1 MLTIFS
7 RSLAAKVLLA
17 LTLVLLVMGASYF
30 VLNKRL
36 QRIETSFNDISRISN
51 YAVGILRINK
61 DIVEMQRD
69 ISVYGF
75 SGSKTVFSKIIENFE
90 SIKARLE
97 SVDLKSDELESQVY
111 LNSMTQLISRY
122 GENLNVLAKR
132 YEIKT
137 ELTDVELPQ
146 IYLAAIYEL
155 TNLKLTATTN
165 EEKLAITEH
174 LNVWHELHRDAS
186 LFLAKKDYSK
196 RAAVNKALTILSN
209 QSQTNTDLSNSR
221 EHAKTYKQAFSRG
234 VQANRNYLSLVNVVM
249 AGDAIEFSTL
259 ADKLREQS
267 LAKLQKIKSEAQ
279 ETVIK
284 TDQTLRFLAVGVVI
298 YIIALAI
305 YFHLHIS
312 RAITRLTTSFQYFL
326 AGDLSAPIYDLKRND
341 EIGVLATA
349 ADRFRVLSQDLT
361 QAKKTAE
368 HTTKVK
374 SEFLANM
381 SHEIRTPMNG
391 ILGMARQLSR
401 TSLSHEQMKM
411 LNIIQ
416 SSGAGLLVIINDILD
431 ISKIEASK
439 IELESVPIHLN
450 SLLDELQHLFKE
462 QAQSKHI
469 KLNISVAEEYQHC
482 VFLAD
487 EARLKQVL
495 INLIG
500 NAIKFTEKG
509 SVTLNVRI
517 NELGGDDLSI
527 KFSVIDTGIGIAK
540 ENLGKLFEAFS
551 QADTSITR
559 RFGGTG
565 LGLAIS
571 SKLLNLMNAPLQ
583 VESDLGQGSCFY
595 FELKTTQVIEHS
607 EFETE
612 IQQESEEEQVD
623 FSSLHVLVV
632 EDNDI
637 NQVVIEAML
646 NEFGISSIKIAGD
659 GEQAVVLC
667 KQHSGENN
675 LHNSFDIIF
684 MDMQMPVLDGPQ
696 ATIRIREMPEYKATP
711 IIALTAN
718 VLETDKQ
725 RCFAAGMNDFVAK
738 PIDYQCVKTVLLK
751 WSRSEVSATSDC

>member
-1 MLTIFS
+1 
-7 RSLAAKVLLA
+7 
-17 LTLVLLVMGASYF
+17 
-30 VLNKRL
+30 
-36 QRIETSFNDISRISN
+36 
-51 YAVGILRINK
+51 
-61 DIVEMQRD
+61 
-69 ISVYGF
+69 
-75 SGSKTVFSKIIENFE
+75 
-90 SIKARLE
+90 
-97 SVDLKSDELESQVY
+97 
-111 LNSMTQLISRY
+111 MTQLISRY
-122 GENLNVLAKR
+122 GENLDVLAKR

-146 IYLAAIYEL
+146 IYLAAINEL

-165 EEKLAITEH
+165 ENKLAITEH

-196 RAAVNKALTILSN
+196 RAAVNKALAILSN
-209 QSQTNTDLSNSR
+209 QSQTNTDLSNNH

-469 KLNISVAEEYQHC
+469 KLNISVAEKYQHC
-482 VFLAD
+482 VFFAD

-509 SVTLNVRI
+509 CVTLNVKI

-571 SKLLNLMNAPLQ
+571 SKLLILMNAPLQ

-612 IQQESEEEQVD
+612 TRQENEEEQID
-623 FSSLHVLVV
+623 FSSLNVLVV

-659 GEQAVVLC
+659 GEQAVALC
-667 KQHSGENN
+667 KEHSGENN
-675 LHNSFDIIF
+675 LQNCFDIIF
-684 MDMQMPVLDGPQ
+684 MDMQMPILDGPQ

-718 VLETDKQ
+718 VLEGDKQ

-738 PIDYQCVKTVLLK
+738 PIDYQCVKTALLK
-751 WSRSEVSATSDC
+751 WSKSEVSATSDCDTNTQ

>member
-1 MLTIFS
+1 M
-7 RSLAAKVLLA
+7 
-17 LTLVLLVMGASYF
+17 
-30 VLNKRL
+30 
-36 QRIETSFNDISRISN
+36 
-51 YAVGILRINK
+51 
-61 DIVEMQRD
+61 
-69 ISVYGF
+69 
-75 SGSKTVFSKIIENFE
+75 
-90 SIKARLE
+90 
-97 SVDLKSDELESQVY
+97 
-111 LNSMTQLISRY
+111 
-122 GENLNVLAKR
+122 
-132 YEIKT
+132 
-137 ELTDVELPQ
+137 
-146 IYLAAIYEL
+146 
-155 TNLKLTATTN
+155 
-165 EEKLAITEH
+165 
-174 LNVWHELHRDAS
+174 
-186 LFLAKKDYSK
+186 
-196 RAAVNKALTILSN
+196 NKALAILSN
-209 QSQTNTDLSNSR
+209 QSQTNTDLSNNR

-482 VFLAD
+482 VFFAD

-495 INLIG
+495 INLMG

-517 NELGGDDLSI
+517 NELGGDDLRI

-571 SKLLNLMNAPLQ
+571 SKLLNLMSAPLQ

-595 FELKTTQVIEHS
+595 FELKTTQVIGHS
-607 EFETE
+607 EFEAETS
-612 IQQESEEEQVD
+612 QESEEEQVD

-659 GEQAVVLC
+659 GEQAVALC
-667 KQHSGENN
+667 KEHSGEKN
-675 LHNSFDIIF
+675 LQNSFDIIF
-684 MDMQMPVLDGPQ
+684 MDMQMPLLDGPQ

-738 PIDYQCVKTVLLK
+738 PIDYQCVKTALLK
-751 WSRSEVSATSDC
+751 WSKVK

>member
-1 MLTIFS
+1 MITIFS

-17 LTLVLLVMGASYF
+17 LTLVLFAMGASYF

-36 QRIETSFNDISRISN
+36 HSIEASFNDISRISN
-51 YAVGILRINK
+51 YAVAILRINK

-90 SIKARLE
+90 SIKTRLE
-97 SVDLKSDELESQVY
+97 SVDLTSDELQSQVY
-111 LNSMTQLISRY
+111 LNSMAQLISRY
-122 GENLNVLAKR
+122 GDNLEVLAKR

-137 ELTDVELPQ
+137 QLADDKLPG
-146 IYLAAIYEL
+146 IYLEAINL
-155 TNLKLTATTN
+155 LDSLKLNAASS
-165 EEKLAITEH
+165 EEKLVITEQ
-174 LNVWHELHRDAS
+174 LNVWHGLHRDAS

-196 RAAVNKALTILSN
+196 RAAVNRALRVLSISG
-209 QSQTNTDLSNSR
+209 QSNSKFTKSSQL
-221 EHAKTYKQAFSRG
+221 AKTYQQAFSRA

-259 ADKLREQS
+259 ADKLREES
-267 LAKLQKIKSEAQ
+267 LARLQMIKRKAQ
-279 ETVIK
+279 DTVIK
-284 TDQTLRFLAVGVVI
+284 TDQTLRVLAIGVLI
-298 YIIALAI
+298 YIMALAAF
-305 YFHLHIS
+305 FHLQITH
-312 RAITRLTTSFQYFL
+312 AIKRLTVSFQHFL
-326 AGDLSAPIYDLKRND
+326 GGNLSAPINDLTRKD
-341 EIGVLATA
+341 EIGVLAKA

-416 SSGAGLLVIINDILD
+416 SSGSGLLVIINDILD

-482 VFLAD
+482 VFFAD

-509 SVTLNVRI
+509 NVTLNVRI
-517 NELGGDDLSI
+517 NELDGDDLSI
-527 KFSVIDTGIGIAK
+527 NFSVIDTGIGIAN

-571 SKLLNLMNAPLQ
+571 SKLLNLMDAPLQ
-583 VESDLGQGSCFY
+583 VESEVGQGSHFY
-595 FELKTTQVIEHS
+595 FDLKTTQVIEQS
-607 EFETE
+607 KFEAETR
-612 IQQESEEEQVD
+612 QESEEEQAD

-659 GEQAVVLC
+659 GEQAIALC
-667 KQHSGENN
+667 KEHSGENN
-675 LHNSFDIIF
+675 LQNSFDIIF

-696 ATIRIREMPEYKATP
+696 ATIRIREMPEYRAIP

-718 VLETDKQ
+718 VLEADKQ

-738 PIDYQCVKTVLLK
+738 PIDYQCFKTALLK
-751 WSRSEVSATSDC
+751 WSNTNPQ

>member
-1 MLTIFS
+1 KNSHSIITDT
-7 RSLAAKVLLA
+7 A
-17 LTLVLLVMGASYF
+17 
-30 VLNKRL
+30 
-36 QRIETSFNDISRISN
+36 
-51 YAVGILRINK
+51 ILRINK

-90 SIKARLE
+90 SIKTRLE

-122 GENLNVLAKR
+122 GENLDVLAKR

-146 IYLAAIYEL
+146 IYLAAINEL
-155 TNLKLTATTN
+155 NGLKLTATNT
-165 EEKLAITEH
+165 EEILVITEH

-196 RAAVNKALTILSN
+196 RAAVNKALAILSN
-209 QSQTNTDLSNSR
+209 KTSTNTELSKNR
-221 EHAKTYKQAFSRG
+221 DYAKTYQQAFSKG

-267 LAKLQKIKSEAQ
+267 LAKLQKIKREAQ

-305 YFHLHIS
+305 FFHLHIS
-312 RAITRLTTSFQYFL
+312 RAITRLTASFQYFL

-391 ILGMARQLSR
+391 ILGMARQLGR
-401 TSLSHEQMKM
+401 TKLTHEQMKM

-416 SSGAGLLVIINDILD
+416 SSGTGLLVIINDILD

-439 IELESVPIHLN
+439 IELAPIPIHLN
-450 SLLDELQHLFKE
+450 SLLDELKHLFAE
-462 QAQSKHI
+462 QAKSKHI
-469 KLNISVAEEYQHC
+469 KLHISVADELLHC
-482 VFLAD
+482 IFLAD
-487 EARLKQVL
+487 ETRLKQVL
-495 INLIG
+495 INLLG

-509 SVTLNVRI
+509 SVTLN
-517 NELGGDDLSI
+517 L
-527 KFSVIDTGIGIAK
+527 T
-540 ENLGKLFEAFS
+540 
-551 QADTSITR
+551 
-559 RFGGTG
+559 
-565 LGLAIS
+565 
-571 SKLLNLMNAPLQ
+571 LNL
-583 VESDLGQGSCFY
+583 
-595 FELKTTQVIEHS
+595 
-607 EFETE
+607 
-612 IQQESEEEQVD
+612 
-623 FSSLHVLVV
+623 
-632 EDNDI
+632 
-637 NQVVIEAML
+637 
-646 NEFGISSIKIAGD
+646 
-659 GEQAVVLC
+659 
-667 KQHSGENN
+667 
-675 LHNSFDIIF
+675 
-684 MDMQMPVLDGPQ
+684 
-696 ATIRIREMPEYKATP
+696 
-711 IIALTAN
+711 
-718 VLETDKQ
+718 Q
-725 RCFAAGMNDFVAK
+725 R
-738 PIDYQCVKTVLLK
+738 
-751 WSRSEVSATSDC
+751 